1 MTVFRSLH
9 GRMVLPI
16 LLMLSL
22 GAACGTFEVGIVHV
36 DQPGGTGP
44 TRTMPREAVV
54 VRTAIGTQP
63 QPTVHLER
71 VPSVPT
77 PTGQQPT
84 PEPAFTPQA
93 MESFTAPAG
102 LRVAL
107 VKEGEM
113 LLALPRSKNDG

>member
-1 MTVFRSLH
+1 MMTVFRNPH
-9 GRMVLPI
+9 VRMLLLI
-16 LLMLSL
+16 LLVLSL
-22 GAACGTFEVGIVHV
+22 CTACGTVEVGIVHV
-36 DQPGGTGP
+36 ENSGDTGP
-44 TRTMPREAVV
+44 TRTMPPEAVV

-63 QPTVHLER
+63 QPTVHLEL

-107 VKEGEM
+107 VKEGDAW
-113 LLALPRSKNDG
+113 LWAA